1 MASNLL
7 IEDLADQLLETSENF
22 FSSFEPAFDSQDKL
36 TDFLKSR
43 ERYWIG
49 IGTGGR
55 GAPSPRNYNVP
66 DDLWK
71 NTSGVSK
78 DFDHTAG
85 PLIKNA
91 SLKGGIQEPAGF
103 QMPQMPDL
111 SGIGSGLRRAFGA
124 GYDHITTH
132 KRGRGKRDQA

>member
-78 DFDHTAG
+78 DFDHTKG

-91 SLKGGIQEPAGF
+91 SLKGGIQV
-103 QMPQMPDL
+103 
-111 SGIGSGLRRAFGA
+111 
-124 GYDHITTH
+124 
-132 KRGRGKRDQA
+132 RGEY

>member
-55 GAPSPRNYNVP
+55 SAPGPRDYNVP
-66 DDLWK
+66 KDLL
-71 NTSGVSK
+71 
-78 DFDHTAG
+78 DAC
-85 PLIKNA
+85 
-91 SLKGGIQEPAGF
+91 
-103 QMPQMPDL
+103 
-111 SGIGSGLRRAFGA
+111 
-124 GYDHITTH
+124 
-132 KRGRGKRDQA
+132 